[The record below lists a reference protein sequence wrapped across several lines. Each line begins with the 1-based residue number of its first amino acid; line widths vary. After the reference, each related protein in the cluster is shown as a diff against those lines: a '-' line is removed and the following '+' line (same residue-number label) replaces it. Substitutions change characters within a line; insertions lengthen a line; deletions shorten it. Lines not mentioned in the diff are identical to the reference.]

1 MVRSV
6 TGALSLLGLMVAVLG
21 LGVVFLSPPAGLAFG
36 IAGFVLSGGSI
47 VQRDGTQSMR
57 NVAAVGA
64 LASTVTIC
72 VSFILL

>member
-6 TGALSLLGLMVAVLG
+6 TGALSLLGLVVAVLG
-21 LGVVFLSPPAGLAFG
+21 LGVVFLSAPAGLAFG